1 MLGVRAPIRI
11 FETIHLL
18 LMAGLVFGVPI
29 AGTSCPAG
37 QEFSWNVALQ
47 QSGVAALILILLI
60 ALNLVVARW
69 ASRRFSRGSP
79 PVRDT

>member
-1 MLGVRAPIRI
+1 MRI

-29 AGTSCPAG
+29 AGTSRPAG

-60 ALNLVVARW
+60 GLNLVVARVV
-69 ASRRFSRGSP
+69 SRRFSHDSP
-79 PVRDT
+79 PNEDT